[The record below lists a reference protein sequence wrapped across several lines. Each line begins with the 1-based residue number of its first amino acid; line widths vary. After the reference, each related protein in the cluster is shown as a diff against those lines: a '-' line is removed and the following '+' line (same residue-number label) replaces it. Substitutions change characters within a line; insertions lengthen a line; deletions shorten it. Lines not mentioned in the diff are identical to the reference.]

1 MNTKDG
7 KIFNQ
12 GIKIGVHNEREA
24 KKKQKGFFAYFYYI
38 SILYFRG
45 SCILCRKEDVCGD
58 VRLSNQQSKRQPA
71 PG

>member
-24 KKKQKGFFAYFYYI
+24 KKKQKGFFEKD
-38 SILYFRG
+38 G
-45 SCILCRKEDVCGD
+45 MNKKTEE
-58 VRLSNQQSKRQPA
+58 SKK
-71 PG
+71 